1 MGFTLARPN
10 YCMLVPN
17 TAQPTNLTTNQ
28 DKSHL
33 SWSGTRCGAAITYE
47 INITQVS
54 GVLTMMV
61 YNVTSKTSTTLCNL
75 EPNQMYTVSVRAIG
89 SSCSTQPTKIN
100 FMTPA
105 FITTTTIAGNFVGKL
120 MCFISWS
127 FL

>member
-17 TAQPTNLTTNQ
+17 TAQPTNLTTKFNQ

-33 SWSGTRCGAAITYE
+33 SWSGTSCGAAITYE

-54 GVLTMMV
+54 GVTLTMMV

-105 FITTTTIAGNFVGKL
+105 FITTTTITGNYVGNVL
-120 MCFISWS
+120 Y
-127 FL
+127 